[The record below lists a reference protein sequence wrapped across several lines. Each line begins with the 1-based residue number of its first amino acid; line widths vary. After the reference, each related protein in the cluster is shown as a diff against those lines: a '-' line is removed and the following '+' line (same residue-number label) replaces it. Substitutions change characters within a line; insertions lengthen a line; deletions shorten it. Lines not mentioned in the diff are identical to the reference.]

1 MINVKLKTQLVSRA
15 HFDKA
20 AEPSVM
26 NSNYQHVLILEDDAV
41 TAEHLSSILVKQ
53 GITSVT
59 RFESGFEVL
68 HEVEHS
74 TLT

>member
-1 MINVKLKTQLVSRA
+1 
-15 HFDKA
+15 
-20 AEPSVM
+20 M